1 MFLYLFKK
9 LAQKINCLNNLL
21 SKTYSIFGIFIVLGV
36 LLSCKGQP
44 GSEDTT
50 STAIVY
56 LTSLDQSQL
65 LNKVAI
71 KKSAVSATSPVE
83 STITVDP
90 STSYQIMD
98 GFGYTLTGGSVLHL
112 QKMTALSRG
121 KILEEL
127 FGKGDNSIGVSY
139 LRVSIGA
146 SDLDEFPWSYNDL
159 PSGKSD
165 PDLKHFSMAYD
176 TLYLI
181 PTLKEILKISPQ
193 IKIMGSPWSPPA
205 WMKDNKDT
213 RGGSLIK
220 EYYPAYANYFVKY
233 IKAMEAEGIPIDA
246 ITVQN
251 EPLHPGNNPSLLML
265 AKDQGEFVKNHLG
278 PAFKENGIETKIIL
292 YDHNADRPDY
302 PISILDD
309 PQTAQYVDG
318 SAFHLY
324 GGTIDAL
331 SKVHNAHPEKHLY
344 FTEQWIGAPGNFEEN
359 LSWHIENLII
369 GAPRNWSRN
378 VLQWNLAADENQKP
392 HTDRGGCTRC
402 LGAIT
407 IKGDSIIRNPAYYII
422 AHASKFVPPGSV
434 RIDSNQEEN
443 LLNVAYSTP
452 ENKTVVILQN
462 KNNETIA
469 VELNKEGE
477 KLIITLGGKDI
488 ATLVWE

>member
-1 MFLYLFKK
+1 MFLYLFNK
-9 LAQKINCLNNLL
+9 LAQPINFLNQ
-21 SKTYSIFGIFIVLGV
+21 KYSIIGIFVVLGV
-36 LLSCKGQP
+36 LLSCKEQSGLK
-44 GSEDTT
+44 DTV
-50 STAIVY
+50 STAKIY

-65 LNKVAI
+65 LNEVEI
-71 KKSAVSATSPVE
+71 KKSDISVTTSVG
-83 STITVDP
+83 STINLDP
-90 STSYQIMD
+90 SVSYQIMD
-98 GFGYTLTGGSVLHL
+98 GFGYTLTGGSAMHL
-112 QKMTALSRG
+112 QKMTALSRS
-121 KILEEL
+121 KIIEEL
-127 FGKGDNSIGVSY
+127 FGKGAKSIGVSY

-146 SDLDEFPWSYNDL
+146 SDLDEYPWSYNDL

-165 PDLKHFSMAYD
+165 PDLEHFTMAYD

-193 IKIMGSPWSPPA
+193 LKIMGSPWSPPA
-205 WMKDNKDT
+205 WMKDNKDS

-220 EYYPAYANYFVKY
+220 EYYPTYANYFVKY

-278 PAFKENGIETKIIL
+278 PAFKKNGIKTKIIL

-302 PISILDD
+302 PISIMDD
-309 PQTAQYVDG
+309 AEAAQYVDG

-331 SKVHNAHPEKHLY
+331 SKVHNAHPDKHLY

-378 VLQWNLAADENQKP
+378 VLQWNLAADENQQP

-434 RIDSNQEEN
+434 RINSNQEES

-462 KNNETIA
+462 KKNETIT
-469 VELNKEGE
+469 VELNKEEE
-477 KLIITLGGKDI
+477 KLIITLGSKDI

>member
-1 MFLYLFKK
+1 MFLYLHKK
-9 LAQKINCLNNLL
+9 LAQPLNCSNNFL
-21 SKTYSIFGIFIVLGV
+21 SQKYIFLVIFVIQFVLSG
-36 LLSCKGQP
+36 CKGKP
-44 GSEDTT
+44 GSEGVVTI
-50 STAIVY
+50 AKIY
-56 LTSLDQSQL
+56 RTSLDQSQL
-65 LNKVAI
+65 LNEVTI
-71 KKSAVSATSPVE
+71 KKSDISATTSVK
-83 STITVDP
+83 STITIDP

-98 GFGYTLTGGSVLHL
+98 GFGYTLTGGSALHL
-112 QKMTALSRG
+112 QKMSALSRG

-127 FGKGDNSIGVSY
+127 FGKGEKSIGVSY

-146 SDLDEFPWSYNDL
+146 SDLDEYPWSYNDL
-159 PSGKSD
+159 PLGKSD
-165 PDLKHFSMAYD
+165 PDLEHFSMAYD

-181 PTLKEILKISPQ
+181 PTLKEILKISPR
-193 IKIMGSPWSPPA
+193 IKIMGSPWSPPP

-233 IKAMEAEGIPIDA
+233 IKAMDAEGIPIDA

-309 PQTAQYVDG
+309 SIAAQYVDG

-331 SKVHNAHPEKHLY
+331 SKVHNAHPDKHLY
-344 FTEQWIGAPGNFEEN
+344 FTEQWIGAPGSFEEN

-378 VLQWNLAADENQKP
+378 VLQWNLAADENQQP

-434 RIDSNQEEN
+434 RIDSNQEEK

-462 KNNETIA
+462 KNYETIT
-469 VELNKEGE
+469 VELNKEEE
-477 KLIITLGGKDI
+477 KLQIELEGKDI